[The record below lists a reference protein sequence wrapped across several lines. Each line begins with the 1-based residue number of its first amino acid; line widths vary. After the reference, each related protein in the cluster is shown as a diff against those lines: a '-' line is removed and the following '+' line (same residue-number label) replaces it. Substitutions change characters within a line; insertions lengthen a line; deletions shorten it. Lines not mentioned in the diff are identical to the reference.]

1 MNKVLI
7 SIMIALV
14 LIYISN
20 FLINVKEGM
29 RRSKEERKEART
41 EKHDEKTAAKED
53 KKKAR
58 TEKHDE
64 KTAAKEDKKK
74 ARTEKHE
81 AKKEART
88 EKHEAK
94 KEARTEKH
102 EAKKEARTEKHEAK
116 KEARKEKHEAKKEA
130 RTEKHEAK
138 KEART
143 EKPIKRDSNVY
154 ATSEDQDVLSDQLCT
169 QISKNQF
176 TNDEIDVANLNKVIE
191 ELKREDK
198 INNANKDTILKY
210 IQHIRVLKLR
220 INNEILYK
228 TKFSDVFNFGDD
240 DGTDQD
246 IVSVLSNVDSAIK
259 KKTDVINQLN
269 ILEKSLID
277 HYNYHKR
284 LLGNQ

>member
-1 MNKVLI
+1 MNNVLI
-7 SIMIALV
+7 SILLALT

-29 RRSKEERKEART
+29 RRSRAERKEARA
-41 EKHDEKTAAKED
+41 E
-53 KKKAR
+53 
-58 TEKHDE
+58 
-64 KTAAKEDKKK
+64 
-74 ARTEKHE
+74 
-81 AKKEART
+81 
-88 EKHEAK
+88 
-94 KEARTEKH
+94 
-102 EAKKEARTEKHEAK
+102 K
-116 KEARKEKHEAKKEA
+116 KEARKEKRSEKKEA
-130 RTEKHEAK
+130 RAEK
-138 KEART
+138 KEARK
-143 EKPIKRDSNVY
+143 EKRSEKKEARKEKRSEKKEARKEKRSRKKESMVASKGRNY
-154 ATSEDQDVLSDQLCT
+154 ATSDDQDVLSDQLCK

-176 TNDEIDVANLNKVIE
+176 TDDDIDVANLSKVIE
-191 ELKREDK
+191 ELKKEEK
-198 INNANKDTILKY
+198 INNANKDTLLKY

-240 DGTDQD
+240 NDGTDQD

-284 LLGNQ
+284 LLDKQ

>member
-58 TEKHDE
+58 TEKHEE
-64 KTAAKEDKKK
+64 KHDAKEDKKE
-74 ARTEKHE
+74 ARTKKHE
-81 AKKEART
+81 AKKD
-88 EKHEAK
+88 
-94 KEARTEKH
+94 
-102 EAKKEARTEKHEAK
+102 
-116 KEARKEKHEAKKEA
+116 ARKEKHEAKKDA
-130 RTEKHEAK
+130 RKEKHEAK
-138 KEART
+138 KDARK
-143 EKPIKRDSNVY
+143 EKHEEKRSHKKAF

>member
-1 MNKVLI
+1 MNNVLI
-7 SIMIALV
+7 SILLALT

-29 RRSKEERKEART
+29 RRSRAERKEARA
-41 EKHDEKTAAKED
+41 E
-53 KKKAR
+53 
-58 TEKHDE
+58 
-64 KTAAKEDKKK
+64 
-74 ARTEKHE
+74 
-81 AKKEART
+81 
-88 EKHEAK
+88 
-94 KEARTEKH
+94 
-102 EAKKEARTEKHEAK
+102 K
-116 KEARKEKHEAKKEA
+116 KEARKEKRSEKKEA
-130 RTEKHEAK
+130 RAEK
-138 KEART
+138 KEARK
-143 EKPIKRDSNVY
+143 EKRSEKKEARKEKRSRKKESMVASKGRNY
-154 ATSEDQDVLSDQLCT
+154 ATSDDQDVLSDQLCK

-176 TNDEIDVANLNKVIE
+176 TDDDIDVANLSKVIE
-191 ELKREDK
+191 ELKKEEK
-198 INNANKDTILKY
+198 INNANKDTLLKY

-240 DGTDQD
+240 NDGTDQD

-284 LLGNQ
+284 LLDKQ

>member
-1 MNKVLI
+1 MNKVFI
-7 SIMIALV
+7 CIMLALV
-14 LIYISN
+14 LIYISK

-29 RRSKEERKEART
+29 RRSKEERKESRS
-41 EKHDEKTAAKED
+41 E
-53 KKKAR
+53 
-58 TEKHDE
+58 
-64 KTAAKEDKKK
+64 
-74 ARTEKHE
+74 
-81 AKKEART
+81 KKEAKS
-88 EKHEAK
+88 EKKADKKDAKSEKKASK
-94 KEARTEKH
+94 KEAKSEKKA
-102 EAKKEARTEKHEAK
+102 EKKEAKTEKKAEK
-116 KEARKEKHEAKKEA
+116 KEAK
-130 RTEKHEAK
+130 TEKT
-138 KEART
+138 R
-143 EKPIKRDSNVY
+143 NF
-154 ATSEDQDVLSDQLCT
+154 ATSSDQDILGDQLCT

-176 TNDEIDVANLNKVIE
+176 SDDDIDVANLNKVIE

-240 DGTDQD
+240 DGTEQD
-246 IVSVLSNVDSAIK
+246 IVSILSNVDSAIK

>member
-29 RRSKEERKEART
+29 RRSKEERKDARTEKKEART
-41 EKHDEKTAAKED
+41 EKHDEKKATKTEKHDEKKAAKED
-53 KKKAR
+53 KKEAR

-64 KTAAKEDKKK
+64 KKATKTEKHDEKKAAKEDKKET
-74 ARTEKHE
+74 RTEKHK

-116 KEARKEKHEAKKEA
+116 R
-130 RTEKHEAK
+130 
-138 KEART
+138 
-143 EKPIKRDSNVY
+143 SNNKAF

-176 TNDEIDVANLNKVIE
+176 SNDAIDVANLNKVIE